1 MLTISL
7 FFFKLVSNKI
17 KFLSL
22 KIKKILKLKYRIDHS
37 KYKKRINLIELL
49 YFWQVMIT

>member
-1 MLTISL
+1 MKLQ
-7 FFFKLVSNKI
+7 FKKLKSTLCKLNA
-17 KFLSL
+17 L